1 MSELIYIEQLK
12 ADAEAAADAG
22 KQPEDCP
29 KDLSPRKAE
38 LWLHYFYSR
47 QDQKEREVA

>member
-1 MSELIYIEQLK
+1 MSELIYIENIK

-22 KQPEDCP
+22 KRSDACP
-29 KDLSPRKAE
+29 KSYSPRNAE

-47 QDQKEREVA
+47 QDQNERVAA